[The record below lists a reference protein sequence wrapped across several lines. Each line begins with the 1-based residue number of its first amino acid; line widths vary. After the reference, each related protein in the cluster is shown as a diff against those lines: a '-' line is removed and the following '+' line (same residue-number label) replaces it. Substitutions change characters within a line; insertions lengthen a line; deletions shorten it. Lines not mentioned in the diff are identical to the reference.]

1 MKELWIPGAMPIE
14 LILIEILTLICFLMF
29 NLLLKKILGKGVSQF
44 FQGTLLVL
52 AAYSIFKYVLFP
64 PIPSALLY
72 TYMGLIILGVFLF
85 LSSQDNSWKEFK
97 EPIINTLE
105 GKTNV
110 LKRMRM
116 ATFVILPVLMGLGT
130 YSFMKPTFQEP
141 IELRTH
147 HPAPPAKIEVHG
159 VTIDLQ
165 KARSPFRVDE
175 KGNYSEG
182 IQYKY
187 RNANLFGS

>member
-1 MKELWIPGAMPIE
+1 MKSLWIPGAMPGE
-14 LILIEILTLICFLMF
+14 LILIEIFTLICFVTF
-29 NLLLKKILGKGVSQF
+29 NHLLKRTLGRGVSKF

-52 AAYSIFKYVLFP
+52 AAYTIFKYVLFP

-72 TYMGLIILGVFLF
+72 TYMGLIVMAVLLF
-85 LSSQDNSWKEFK
+85 LSCQNNSWKEFK
-97 EPIINTLE
+97 DPIINTL
-105 GKTNV
+105 GGRTNGFKKV
-110 LKRMRM
+110 RM
-116 ATFVILPVLMGLGT
+116 ATFVILPVLVGLGT
-130 YSFMKPTFQEP
+130 YNFMKPIIQEP
-141 IELRTH
+141 IELRAY
-147 HPAPPAKIEVHG
+147 HPAPPATIEVHG

-165 KARSPFRVDE
+165 RAKSPFRVDE